1 MFHEMAAHAAK
12 SERAALDL
20 PPPYTLVTLREAGDA
35 FAHACRIAGEMGA
48 GTLVWVRRFDLV
60 EFAVVLEPEE
70 ALASAR
76 RAFFCSMS
84 ALGDA
89 VAAHCLPETEVVFEW
104 PDAVRLNG
112 ARIGGARLA
121 WPSRCADDETPG
133 WLVFGAMLTAA
144 WTSGIEPGLRPAVTS
159 LEEEGFE
166 GDQGPVLIESFAR
179 YLMRAFDT
187 WSAQGFEPVADR
199 YLARLEIG
207 KAGERRGIDGNG
219 DLLIRRYGSE
229 EVERRALVPAL
240 RKAAWFDRASG
251 MPKT

>member
-1 MFHEMAAHAAK
+1 MAALAAK

-48 GTLVWVRRFDLV
+48 GTLVWVRRFDV
-60 EFAVVLEPEE
+60 IEFAVVLEPEE

-76 RAFFCSMS
+76 RAFFCGMN

-89 VAAHCLPETEVVFEW
+89 IAAHCLPETEIVFQW
-104 PDAVRLNG
+104 PDTVRLNA
-112 ARIGGARLA
+112 ARIGGARLG
-121 WPSRCADDETPG
+121 WPSRCAEEETPS

-144 WTSGIEPGLRPAVTS
+144 LTGGVEPGLRPAVTS
-159 LEEEGFE
+159 LEEEGFDSAE
-166 GDQGPVLIESFAR
+166 GSALIESFAK
-179 YLMRAFDT
+179 YLMRGFDS
-187 WSAQGFEPVADR
+187 WSGQGFGPVADQ
-199 YLARLEIG
+199 YLARLEIC

-219 DLLIRRYGSE
+219 DLLIRRYGRE
-229 EVERRALVPAL
+229 DVERRALVPAL